1 MTEEIHYFG
10 RRMSL
15 NDMTSVWIPQYQAD
29 RYLSN
34 ISEDELVD
42 RLADITQNL
51 YKFDEKQQKY
61 QCNYHVDSNGI
72 YKPVRNLDWL
82 KMLTDVDEEIRIR
95 RLENLELPS
104 LAPTLAC
111 ERRLSKSDW
120 ARRPDLIEASKP
132 SLETYEIPNR
142 LFRYSKKQ
150 HNENLMSLGQLRIAP
165 ASTYNDGTLN
175 RARRD
180 NELIMEVAE
189 AGENFETDD
198 FYTIC
203 FSSIYSYRNYC
214 EFDNSC
220 VVINDVGEFQS
231 RFNKTIRE
239 YNKTSKGLKISEV
252 KACPIYYYDPFNI
265 KSPTTVDEIFLT
277 KPFRFAY
284 QHEFRLV
291 VLPTKPQPLDVF
303 FLELGPLDD
312 IAELVCES

>member
-1 MTEEIHYFG
+1 MTEETHYFG
-10 RRMSL
+10 RRISV
-15 NDMTSVWIPQYQAD
+15 NDMASVWIPQYQAN
-29 RYLSN
+29 RYLRN
-34 ISEDELVD
+34 LSERDLGD
-42 RLADITQNL
+42 RLAGIMQNL
-51 YKFDEKQQKY
+51 FKFDEKQQKY
-61 QCNYHVDSNGI
+61 QINFHVDSNGI

-95 RLENLELPS
+95 SLKTPKLPS
-104 LAPTLAC
+104 HAPTLAC

-120 ARRPDLIEASKP
+120 AGRPDLIEDSKP
-132 SLETYEIPNR
+132 SLETYEVPDR

-150 HNENLMSLGQLRIAP
+150 YNENLMNLGQLRITP

-180 NELIMEVAE
+180 NELVMEVAE
-189 AGENFETDD
+189 AGGNFETDN

-214 EFDNSC
+214 EFGNSC
-220 VVINDVGEFQS
+220 VVINDIEEFQS
-231 RFNKTIRE
+231 RFNETIWE
-239 YNKTSKGLKISEV
+239 YNKKPNKIKIAKVITS
-252 KACPIYYYDPFNI
+252 PIIYYDPFNI
-265 KSPTTVDEIFLT
+265 EIPTIADEIFLT

-284 QHEFRLV
+284 QYEFRIV

-303 FLELGPLDD
+303 FLELGPLND